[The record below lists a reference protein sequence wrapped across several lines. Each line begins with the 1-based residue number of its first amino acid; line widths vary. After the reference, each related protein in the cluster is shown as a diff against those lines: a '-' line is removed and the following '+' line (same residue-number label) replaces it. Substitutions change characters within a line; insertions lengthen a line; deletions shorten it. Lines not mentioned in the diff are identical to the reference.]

1 LNLSNSFIKTGLR
14 IFFVQAETP
23 SQSRI
28 EFLDASPLKY
38 QHTSWKILLGNAILV
53 FSKRWSFVSVFFH
66 LSLFQSAGFSSRMM
80 RGSNAHLFVFRET
93 GARWRDMVTC
103 MSFRSYFTRV
113 APLAALL
120 VSSVA
125 TVRADERTIRVEVD
139 HARIVKVP
147 EGAQTLVVGNPLIA
161 DVTMLKANHLMVVTG
176 KGFGSTNLVVLD
188 RSGSQVGESI
198 ITVVP
203 AEDKVVVQRGAHRES
218 LSCRPNCARAIDLAD
233 DVQYMRNAI
242 EGAKAYEGAT
252 STRK

>member
-1 LNLSNSFIKTGLR
+1 MTLHPSLR
-14 IFFVQAETP
+14 
-23 SQSRI
+23 
-28 EFLDASPLKY
+28 
-38 QHTSWKILLGNAILV
+38 
-53 FSKRWSFVSVFFH
+53 
-66 LSLFQSAGFSSRMM
+66 
-80 RGSNAHLFVFRET
+80 
-93 GARWRDMVTC
+93 
-103 MSFRSYFTRV
+103 RV
-113 APLAALL
+113 VPLAALL
-120 VSSVA
+120 VCLIQ

-147 EGAQTLVVGNPLIA
+147 EGAQTLIVGNPLIA

-198 ITVVP
+198 VTVVP
-203 AEDKVVVQRGAHRES
+203 AEDKVVVQRGVHRES

>member
-1 LNLSNSFIKTGLR
+1 
-14 IFFVQAETP
+14 
-23 SQSRI
+23 
-28 EFLDASPLKY
+28 
-38 QHTSWKILLGNAILV
+38 
-53 FSKRWSFVSVFFH
+53 
-66 LSLFQSAGFSSRMM
+66 
-80 RGSNAHLFVFRET
+80 
-93 GARWRDMVTC
+93 

-120 VSSVA
+120 VSSAA
-125 TVRADERTIRVEVD
+125 TARADERTIRVEVD